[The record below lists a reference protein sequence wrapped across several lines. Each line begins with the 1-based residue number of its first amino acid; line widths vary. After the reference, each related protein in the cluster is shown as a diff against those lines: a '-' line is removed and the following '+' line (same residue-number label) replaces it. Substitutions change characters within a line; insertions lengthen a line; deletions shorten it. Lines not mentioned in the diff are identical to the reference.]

1 MRRICDLSGD
11 DWDIVLGHASWGVF
25 EILFVPVDGG
35 RDTIRTAPL
44 PEVSRSA
51 ADQAL
56 MRFQRE
62 DLLELLAASQPWSG
76 SG

>member
-1 MRRICDLSGD
+1 MRRIHDPSGD
-11 DWDIVLGHASWGVF
+11 EWDIVLGHASWGVF
-25 EILFVPVDGG
+25 EILFVPVVGA
-35 RDTIRTAPL
+35 RDTIRTVPL
-44 PEVSRSA
+44 PETNRSA

-62 DLLELLAASQPWSG
+62 DLLKLLAASQPWSG